1 MRFWFA
7 LAGGF
12 VASFLAATWLQTV
25 DLSWNWLDWINHN
38 LGVSAPLFMLVSV
51 VTLITLFR
59 LRAGLSVSPINQA
72 RVAHL
77 EQRIDLAVGLLFGIG
92 VLYTAF
98 GIREALVAALSIPAQ
113 ESASGVLTA
122 LVNGGILSAM
132 TSTVVGGVMGY
143 GMRLVKLFMV
153 SEQLEIFYTKLD
165 TKEASDREQ
174 ILQEILNSLRSRRD
188 DRGC

>member
-165 TKEASDREQ
+165 TKEASDREK